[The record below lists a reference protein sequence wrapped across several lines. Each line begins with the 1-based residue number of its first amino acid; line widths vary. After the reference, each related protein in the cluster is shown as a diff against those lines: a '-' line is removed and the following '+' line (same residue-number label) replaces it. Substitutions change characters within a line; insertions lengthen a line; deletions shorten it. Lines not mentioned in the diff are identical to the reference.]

1 MAAGPLRQQRA
12 LPLGEPRRPLQR
24 PRLRSP
30 ARVCVSYRPSLPAGQ
45 KSPGCAGPGR
55 QAGWPV
61 LGSRRGG
68 SEAAPLTAA
77 EAPCRVHSCAREV
90 AGKSAKLRPAS
101 RLWSGERGLAAV
113 TAHPLPT
120 ARRPPRAARWLPGSL
135 LSGSFGIL
143 AANLGQ
149 SSRISDLELPEE
161 ARSDPCWPCPS
172 HRERLG
178 SHLRGKRLG
187 LAPDLTGHGP
197 NSLRT
202 PPGLHPAA
210 DIVGTWRPQGHTGVC
225 AGPRASWQVLSTGRT
240 QRLDSWSWL
249 AGETVAEAEAVGPP
263 DPSGVRLSLL
273 FSTEAWPRL
282 ALSPSGE
289 FLL

>member
-149 SSRISDLELPEE
+149 SSSRISDLELPEE

-187 LAPDLTGHGP
+187 LAPDG
-197 NSLRT
+197 
-202 PPGLHPAA
+202 A
-210 DIVGTWRPQGHTGVC
+210 W
-225 AGPRASWQVLSTGRT
+225 
-240 QRLDSWSWL
+240 
-249 AGETVAEAEAVGPP
+249 AELP
-263 DPSGVRLSLL
+263 
-273 FSTEAWPRL
+273 
-282 ALSPSGE
+282 
-289 FLL
+289 